1 MKQLTERRIADHDQ
15 VTLVHEKTALVVGQ
29 LAGHRFY
36 LRFIR
41 TGAAAHLVDAA
52 EKND

>member
-1 MKQLTERRIADHDQ
+1 MKQATERRLAVHDQ
-15 VTLVHEKTALVVGQ
+15 VTLVHEKTDLVVGQ

-41 TGAAAHLVDAA
+41 IGAAVHLVDAA
-52 EKND
+52 EMHD